1 MGDARIE
8 LLEVKLAHLER
19 ALQELSDEV
28 ARQQRELGEL
38 RARNQLL
45 AQQLVAAHDAT
56 AASATAIEIPPHY

>member
-45 AQQLVAAHDAT
+45 AQQLAAAHDAT
-56 AASATAIEIPPHY
+56 AAPATAIEIPPHY